1 MSPLPPNPPLVPT
14 PKSTPSVG
22 TDVETLPETK
32 LSQEDLL
39 EADAAMWAVVL
50 AGGIGSRFW
59 PLSSSKRPKQVLS
72 LAGERPLIA
81 DTIMRL
87 YPLVPAER
95 VLVVTSADIAP
106 AIEAAIPDVP
116 RDNLLIEPSPLG
128 TAAALVWAAKT
139 IARRAGP
146 ETIFCTLHA
155 DLAVA
160 FPEVFRHTIKAAARA
175 ASVEDVLVAIGARA
189 TRPEPAFGYIVPS
202 AAAPTEAAATLGGA
216 QRVQRF
222 VEKPS
227 VDAAQ
232 ALIAAGALWNT
243 GICVWRAHVVLDA
256 LVRHTRELSAAAMIA
271 LEAGDHDGFAAR
283 VERVSVE
290 HGLLARSDRVVV
302 LLGEFGWDDVGTW
315 GSLRRA
321 RELDDDGN
329 GGVGHALFIDAESNI
344 AHAEGRETCTVL
356 YGVDGL
362 LVVALPGLTFVTT
375 LEKAHDLRPLLDQLP
390 ESVRVRDLPSSAH

>member
-1 MSPLPPNPPLVPT
+1 VPT
-14 PKSTPSVG
+14 FPFQPPKAPSPPTITESGG
-22 TDVETLPETK
+22 TGIGTLTEQQQDQTAR
-32 LSQEDLL
+32 L
-39 EADAAMWAVVL
+39 EADAALWGVVL

-81 DTIMRL
+81 DTVFRL
-87 YPLVPAER
+87 QPLIPPDR

-106 AIEAAIPDVP
+106 AIRAAIPEVP
-116 RDNLLIEPSPLG
+116 SENVLIEPSPLG
-128 TAAALVWAAKT
+128 TAAALAWAARV

-155 DLAVA
+155 DLAVD
-160 FPEVFRHTIKAAARA
+160 FPELFRHTLKAAARA
-175 ASVEDVLVAIGARA
+175 ASYNAALVTIGARA
-189 TRPEPAFGYIVPS
+189 TRAEPSFGYIVPVKHGGGDS
-202 AAAPTEAAATLGGA
+202 LGGA

-222 VEKPS
+222 IEKPS
-227 VDAAQ
+227 VEQAQ
-232 ALIAAGALWNT
+232 QLIADGALWNT
-243 GICVWRAHVVLDA
+243 GICMWRAQVVLDA
-256 LVRHTRELSAAAMIA
+256 LERHTPELSSVALRA
-271 LEAGDHDGFAAR
+271 LEADNHGTFADL

-290 HGLLARSDRVVV
+290 QGLLARSNEVVV

-329 GGVGHALFIDAESNI
+329 GGVGHAIFVDAESNI
-344 AHAEGRETCTVL
+344 AHAEGSDICTVL
-356 YGVDGL
+356 YGVDGM

-375 LEKAHDLRPLLDQLP
+375 LEKATDLRGLLEQLP
-390 ESVRVRDLPSSAH
+390 ESVKSRDAS

>member
-1 MSPLPPNPPLVPT
+1 
-14 PKSTPSVG
+14 
-22 TDVETLPETK
+22 
-32 LSQEDLL
+32 
-39 EADAAMWAVVL
+39 L

-81 DTIMRL
+81 DTVLRL
-87 YPLVPAER
+87 QPLIPAER

-116 RDNLLIEPSPLG
+116 RENVLIEPTPLG
-128 TAAALVWAAKT
+128 TAAALAWAAKVV
-139 IARRAGP
+139 ARRAGP

-160 FPEVFRHTIKAAARA
+160 FPELFRHTIKAAARA
-175 ASVEDVLVAIGARA
+175 ASSDDALVTIGVRA
-189 TRPEPAFGYIVPS
+189 TRPEPSFGYIVPS
-202 AAAPTEAAATLGGA
+202 ATEPALGGA
-216 QRVQRF
+216 QRVKRF

-227 VDAAQ
+227 PDAAEQ
-232 ALIAAGALWNT
+232 LLAAGALWNT
-243 GICVWRAHVVLDA
+243 GICVWRAQVVLEALERHTLELSHTAMAALEVNDHATFAA
-256 LVRHTRELSAAAMIA
+256 LVES
-271 LEAGDHDGFAAR
+271 
-283 VERVSVE
+283 VSIE
-290 HGLLARSDRVVV
+290 HGLLTRADHVVV
-302 LLGEFGWDDVGTW
+302 LVGEFGWDDVGTW

-329 GGVGHALFIDAESNI
+329 GGVGHAVFVDAESNI
-344 AHAEGRETCTVL
+344 AHAEGSDLCTVL

-375 LEKAHDLRPLLDQLP
+375 LEKATDLRPLLERLP
-390 ESVRVRDLPSSAH
+390 ESVRVRDQTTLPS

>member
-1 MSPLPPNPPLVPT
+1 MPRSPYQPPKVPT
-14 PKSTPSVG
+14 PRPPTLVG
-22 TDVETLPETK
+22 GTGTALGTLPEQQLHK
-32 LSQEDLL
+32 VERL

-81 DTIMRL
+81 DSVQRL
-87 YPLVPAER
+87 QPLIPADR

-106 AIEAAIPDVP
+106 AIEAAIPEVP
-116 RDNLLIEPSPLG
+116 RENLLIEPGPLG
-128 TAAALVWAAKT
+128 TVAALAWAAKT

-155 DLAVA
+155 DLAVM
-160 FPEVFRHTIKAAARA
+160 FPELFRHTLKAAARA
-175 ASVEDVLVAIGARA
+175 ASTEDALVTIGVRA
-189 TRPEPAFGYIVPS
+189 TRAEPSFGYIVPGTTS
-202 AAAPTEAAATLGGA
+202 PSEAASLGGA
-216 QRVQRF
+216 QRVRRF

-227 VDAAQ
+227 IEAAE
-232 ALIAAGALWNT
+232 ALIADGALWNT
-243 GICVWRAHVVLDA
+243 GICMWRAHVVLDA
-256 LVRHTRELSAAAMIA
+256 LERHTTELSAAALAA
-271 LEAGDHDGFAAR
+271 LETGDHATFADL
-283 VERVSVE
+283 VERVSIE

-329 GGVGHALFIDAESNI
+329 GGVGHAVFVDSESNI
-344 AHAEGRETCTVL
+344 AHAEGSDICTVL

-375 LEKAHDLRPLLDQLP
+375 LERATDLRGLLEQLP
-390 ESVRVRDLPSSAH
+390 ESVKVRDLPA

>member
-1 MSPLPPNPPLVPT
+1 MPNLPPLRPPQLPRP
-14 PKSTPSVG
+14 PKLGGGG
-22 TDVETLPETK
+22 TGLGTLPEQK
-32 LSQEDLL
+32 LHKEALL

-81 DTIMRL
+81 DTIVRL
-87 YPLVPAER
+87 HPLVPSDR

-106 AIEAAIPDVP
+106 AIEAAIPEVP
-116 RDNLLIEPSPLG
+116 RENLLIEPSPLG
-128 TAAALVWAAKT
+128 TAAALAWAAKT
-139 IARRAGP
+139 VARRAGP

-160 FPEVFRHTIKAAARA
+160 FPELFRHTLKAAARA
-175 ASVEDVLVAIGARA
+175 ASTEDALVAIGARA
-189 TRPEPAFGYIVPS
+189 TRPEPGFGYIVPS
-202 AAAPTEAAATLGGA
+202 MASPAEAAALGGG

-243 GICVWRAHVVLDA
+243 GICIWRAHVVLEA
-256 LVRHTRELSAAAMIA
+256 LERHTHELTPAAMAA
-271 LEAGDHDGFAAR
+271 LEAGDHAGFADR

-290 HGLLARSDRVVV
+290 HGLLARSDHVVV

-329 GGVGHALFIDAESNI
+329 GGVGHAHFVDAESNI
-344 AHAEGRETCTVL
+344 AHAEGSETCTVL

-362 LVVALPGLTFVTT
+362 LVVSLPGLTFVTT
-375 LEKAHDLRPLLDQLP
+375 LEKATDLRPLLEQLP
-390 ESVRVRDLPSSAH
+390 ESVRVRDQPPSPQ

>member
-1 MSPLPPNPPLVPT
+1 MSRLPPKPPLVPT
-14 PKSTPSVG
+14 PKTTPGVG
-22 TDVETLPETK
+22 TSVDTLPRAR
-32 LSQEDLL
+32 LHHGLLL

-72 LAGERPLIA
+72 LAGARPLIA
-81 DTIMRL
+81 DTIVRL
-87 YPLVPAER
+87 HPLVPAER

-106 AIEAAIPDVP
+106 AIEAAIPEVP
-116 RDNLLIEPSPLG
+116 RENLLIEPSPLG
-128 TAAALVWAAKT
+128 TAAALAWAAKT

-160 FPEVFRHTIKAAARA
+160 FPELFRHTLKAAARA
-175 ASVEDVLVAIGARA
+175 ASMEDVLVAIGARA
-189 TRPEPAFGYIVPS
+189 TRAESGFGYIVPS
-202 AAAPTEAAATLGGA
+202 FAPPTEAAATLGGA

-232 ALIAAGALWNT
+232 ALITAGALWNT
-243 GICVWRAHVVLDA
+243 GICVWRAQVVLDA
-256 LVRHTRELSAAAMIA
+256 LMRHTRELSADAMAA
-271 LEAGDHDGFAAR
+271 LQAGDHASFAQR
-283 VERVSVE
+283 VESVSVE

-329 GGVGHALFIDAESNI
+329 GGVGHALFVDAESNI
-344 AHAEGRETCTVL
+344 AHAEGSETCTVL

-375 LEKAHDLRPLLDQLP
+375 LEKAHDLRPLLEQLP
-390 ESVRVRDLPSSAH
+390 ESVRVRDQPPT